1 MATFAQIAQ
10 RHGLALVE
18 DCCHSHLATCAGRP
32 VGTFGAAGAFSFY
45 PTKNLGA
52 IGDAGAVI
60 TTDKSLADR
69 VRRLRNGGQ
78 ATRYDHVE
86 AGVNSRLDELQAAV
100 LRARLPFLRGVD
112 GSSTNTGSAL
122 PYAPLGGPGCR
133 TARARPRPRVSSIPS
148 RDRRRRPAL
157 QAHLASQGFDTLIHY
172 PVPIPRLPALASV
185 DPADC
190 PVASQLCDEVLSLPL
205 YPSLTDDD
213 VSAGADAVCR
223 FASRRGAGVGH

>member
-1 MATFAQIAQ
+1 
-10 RHGLALVE
+10 
-18 DCCHSHLATCAGRP
+18 
-32 VGTFGAAGAFSFY
+32 
-45 PTKNLGA
+45 
-52 IGDAGAVI
+52 
-60 TTDKSLADR
+60 

-100 LRARLPFLRGVD
+100 LRARLPFLRGWTVRR
-112 GSSTNTGSAL
+112 
-122 PYAPLGGPGCR
+122 R
-133 TARARPRPRVSSIPS
+133 TLASLYRARLAGAPVVVPPEFDPGHVYHLFPVRSSE
-148 RDRRRRPAL
+148 RPAL

-185 DPADC
+185 SPGDC

-213 VSAGADAVCR
+213 VTAAADAVCR